1 MSLKK
6 VAFLLD
12 KMREII
18 DYGMMT
24 RFRHG
29 MTIGQ
34 DLGLTLIYHK

>member
-18 DYGMMT
+18 DYFVFHSVVIAPYLQDFNPDD
-24 RFRHG
+24 RF
-29 MTIGQ
+29 
-34 DLGLTLIYHK
+34 K

>member
-18 DYGMMT
+18 DYKE
-24 RFRHG
+24 FIPI
-29 MTIGQ
+29 TIADERGR
-34 DLGLTLIYHK
+34 KV